1 MIGKTILH
9 YRILEKLGEGGM
21 GVVYLAE
28 DSKLKRQVAIKF
40 LPHFIAANKEERQR
54 FEIEAQAAAS
64 LNHPNISTIY
74 AIEES
79 DDEIFI
85 VMEYI
90 DGVELKD
97 KINPPSSPL
106 SKRGDTGGLPI
117 NEAIN
122 IAIQIAEGLEA
133 AHKKGIIHR
142 DIKSG
147 NVMITKDGKVKI
159 MDFGLAKIG
168 GGIQITKIGST
179 IGTVAY
185 MSPEQTRGDEID
197 NRSDIW
203 SLGVILYEM
212 LTGKLPY
219 RGDFEQAVI
228 YSILNEEPVSVSSIR
243 KDIPLKLEQVIQK
256 ILNKNPILRYQSA
269 EEFLKELKELQN
281 KTGHAKSETDKTIAV
296 LPFENISPDKETDYF
311 ADGLTEELII
321 NLSRIKEVSIVAR
334 TNSMRFKGT
343 NKDVNTIGRELGVRY
358 IMTGSVRKFMDDLR
372 ISVQMIEVNKGIQ
385 LWGETYKGKLADI
398 FDIQEKVSKE
408 IADAMMLKLSPVEK
422 VELTKKPTLNA
433 EAFDCYLRGRNFLLN
448 RTKNNLDFAILLFE
462 KAVEL
467 DSRFAAAYAGLGEAY
482 GAMYRDFDRQEV
494 WLDKALDV
502 SLKALMYDS
511 SLSEAYASL
520 GLAYFGKSELDQALA
535 ATKKAIELDPNN
547 SNAYW
552 ILSRIYHS
560 TDHDKEAIEAL
571 EKVVSINP
579 NFFTAYDDLEMYLE
593 RIGDLE
599 KYKNVLQTVI
609 SIVPKYLIQHP
620 EDTYRR
626 MAYAVTLAKVGKTK
640 EAKMEGDKALELSP
654 DDPIMMY
661 YGACLYARLGEKK
674 EAIRLIG
681 DSIKSGYENFEWIKR
696 DPDFENI
703 RNEPEFVELI
713 NTNKI

>member
-1 MIGKTILH
+1 
-9 YRILEKLGEGGM
+9 M
-21 GVVYLAE
+21 GVVYKAE
-28 DSKLKRQVAIKF
+28 DTKLKREVAIKF
-40 LPHFIAANKEERQR
+40 LPHYISSNEEEKKR

-97 KINPPSSPL
+97 KINPPSSLL

-122 IAIQIAEGLEA
+122 IAFQITEGLEA

-185 MSPEQTRGDEID
+185 MSPEQARGDEID

-212 LTGKLPY
+212 LTGKVPY

-228 YSILNEEPVSVSSIR
+228 YSILNEEPDSVSSIR
-243 KDIPLKLEQVIQK
+243 KDIPLKLELVIQK

-281 KTGHAKSETDKTIAV
+281 KTGQAKSEADKTIAV

-482 GAMYRDFDRQEV
+482 ATIYRDFDRKEN
-494 WLDKALDV
+494 WLDKALEV
-502 SLKALMYDS
+502 SLKALMYDA
-511 SLSEAYASL
+511 SLSEAYATI
-520 GLAYFGKSELDQALA
+520 GLSYFGKGAIEEGMKA
-535 ATKKAIELDPNN
+535 ARKAIELDPNN
-547 SNAYW
+547 YNAFW
-552 ILSRIYHS
+552 IYARILH
-560 TDHDKEAIEAL
+560 TIDRNKEAIEAL
-571 EKVVSINP
+571 EKAVELNP
-579 NFFTAYDDLEMYLE
+579 QFYEAYDDLRMYYEGLGDNEKHMNVIKKLLE
-593 RIGDLE
+593 IYPQLLR
-599 KYKNVLQTVI
+599 K
-609 SIVPKYLIQHP
+609 HP
-620 EDTYRR
+620 EDAYRH
-626 MAYAVTLAKVGKTK
+626 MAYAVTLAVAKRNE
-640 EAKMEGDKALELSP
+640 EAKIEGNKALDLSS

-713 NTNKI
+713 KYK